1 MLFQS
6 GSNHSF
12 SWSCFLTDLQHRFP
26 GYELVPYRGL
36 YLISYLMFQ
45 EPENWKKEF
54 MVFVN
59 FFLEDFPNFSG
70 LAAELDPW
78 YNFWDEIKYKND
90 LPDSLYIYLALKLI
104 GTLSI
109 TTCECERSFS
119 SLRSIKTWDRSTM
132 TNGRL
137 NRLALL
143 FIIGK

>member
-1 MLFQS
+1 
-6 GSNHSF
+6 
-12 SWSCFLTDLQHRFP
+12 
-26 GYELVPYRGL
+26 
-36 YLISYLMFQ
+36 MFQ

-59 FFLEDFPNFSG
+59 LFLEDFPNFSG

-90 LPDSLYIYLALKLI
+90 LPDSIYIYLALKLI

-137 NRLALL
+137 NGLALL